1 MQSCQ
6 FSKSV
11 SESGPGKFSAARPVA
26 VSSAE
31 LQYSNHRETLA
42 MVFSGARLRVRLSW
56 RPGWGH
62 FRNFWARWGCAAGSL
77 EPLIFTRAS
86 SAEFCYPIIE

>member
-11 SESGPGKFSAARPVA
+11 SESWPGKFSAARPVA

-31 LQYSNHRETLA
+31 LQYSNHREMQA
-42 MVFSGARLRVRLSW
+42 MVFSRARLRVRLSW
-56 RPGWGH
+56 RPGGGGH
-62 FRNFWARWGCAAGSL
+62 FRNFWVGMCRW
-77 EPLIFTRAS
+77 EPGTLNLNQS
-86 SAEFCYPIIE
+86 